1 MKSILKLIAAV
12 SFAFSIN
19 AFAASPTPY
28 GLPITLEQAKVVAAG
43 AEAEA
48 AKNEWPVAIAIVD
61 SGGNLVLLNKLDHT
75 QHLSVKI
82 AQRKAETAVNLR
94 RPTKKLQDA
103 VAKGGGALRLL
114 AVDDLIPLEGG
125 IPIIVDGK
133 IIGAVGVSG
142 VTSAQDAVAG
152 QAGIDALLSK

>member
-1 MKSILKLIAAV
+1 MKTVCQFLVAV
-12 SFAFSIN
+12 SFLFSIN
-19 AFAASPTPY
+19 VFAQSPTPY

-48 AKNEWPVAIAIVD
+48 IKNNWPVAIAIVD
-61 SGGNLVLLNKLDHT
+61 AGGNLVLLNKLDQT

-142 VTSAQDAVAG
+142 VTSAQDAIAG
-152 QAGIDALLSK
+152 QAGIDSLLSK